1 MKVVENYPEIK
12 HRGKT
17 LHRRTLSPMH
27 ELIGSNCLHKIDFIQ
42 SVVIYS
48 IKKSKVLSGF

>member
-27 ELIGSNCLHKIDFIQ
+27 ELIGSNCLHEIDFIQ